1 MRDASQRT
9 VAKQR
14 PTVGEFS
21 RRSFSSAAL
30 VEFAKRLVNAFG
42 IFLLYSRRIAIE
54 LSASCKINRVEP
66 VRPLNHDHRRSGF
79 IVRGAQASLEHFTSF
94 LHLQVARKLE
104 GIETSPLLNLIV
116 YRWTGSI

>member
-1 MRDASQRT
+1 MRTCSERS
-9 VAKQR
+9 VAKRR
-14 PTVGEFS
+14 PIVRYFS
-21 RRSFSSAAL
+21 RRSFPSPF
-30 VEFAKRLVNAFG
+30 VEFAKRLVNAFLDLPTASSG
-42 IFLLYSRRIAIE
+42 VSIE